1 MPAQQGNSAPKQAGV
16 LPIRPAQ
23 GQNHTPNLADAAKST
38 KAKAAA
44 QDGVKIK
51 IRRLP
56 PGITEQE
63 FVATLGDV
71 WKAGSGKVGWF
82 EFHAGHI
89 PKRLVAYISFR
100 INHSH

>member
-1 MPAQQGNSAPKQAGV
+1 MTAPQGNSAPKQAGV

-23 GQNHTPNLADAAKST
+23 GQPHTSSPADTSKST
-38 KAKAAA
+38 KAKTAA

-63 FVATLGDV
+63 FVAILGDA
-71 WKAGSGKVGWF
+71 WKAGKGKVGWF

-89 PKRLVAYISFR
+89 PKRLVTDISFGVYR
-100 INHSH
+100 SR

>member
-1 MPAQQGNSAPKQAGV
+1 MTAQQGNSAPKQAGI

-23 GQNHTPNLADAAKST
+23 GQAQTPSPADGSKSAKSKT
-38 KAKAAA
+38 AA

-63 FVATLGDV
+63 FEVILGDA
-71 WKAGSGKVGWF
+71 WKAGNGKVGWF

-89 PKRLVAYISFR
+89 PKRSVAYPS
-100 INHSH
+100 SVQ